1 MRNHDLTSAAMP
13 ALPLIL
19 VPGLMCDQA
28 VWAPLLPALSA
39 RADCLVADHG
49 NANSL
54 TRMAE
59 QVLDAAPPRFA
70 LAGHSMGGRVAME
83 VVRLAPERVT
93 RLALLDTG
101 YQGRASGAAGEEEA
115 AKRYA
120 LLAIAAKQG
129 VRAMATAWVQGM
141 VEPARLGDVPL
152 IESIVAMFERKS
164 ADIFAHQIAALL
176 GRPDATP
183 VLQAVR
189 VPTLVLCGRAD
200 SWSPPAQHE
209 EIAALVPGSL
219 LRVVDNAGHMCTMER
234 PEAVAQAL
242 LDWLRT
248 PAA

>member
-1 MRNHDLTSAAMP
+1 MTLI
-13 ALPLIL
+13 PLIL
-19 VPGLMCDQA
+19 IPGLMCDA
-28 VWAPLLPALSA
+28 VVWTPLLPTLSGHA
-39 RADCLVADHG
+39 TCQIADHG
-49 NANSL
+49 NADSL
-54 TRMAE
+54 TRMAQ
-59 QVLDAAPPRFA
+59 QVMDTAPPRFA
-70 LAGHSMGGRVAME
+70 VAGHSMGGRVAME

-120 LLAIAAKQG
+120 LLDIAHKRG
-129 VRAMATAWVQGM
+129 VRAMATEWVQGM
-141 VEPARLGDVPL
+141 VEPARLGDKAL

-164 ADIFAHQIAALL
+164 ADVFAQQITALL

-183 VLQAVR
+183 VLRAVR

-200 SWSPPAQHE
+200 SWSPVAQHE
-209 EIAALVPGSL
+209 QIAGLVPGSQ
-219 LRVVDNAGHMCTMER
+219 LRVVDDAGHMCTMER

-242 LDWLRT
+242 LDWLRP